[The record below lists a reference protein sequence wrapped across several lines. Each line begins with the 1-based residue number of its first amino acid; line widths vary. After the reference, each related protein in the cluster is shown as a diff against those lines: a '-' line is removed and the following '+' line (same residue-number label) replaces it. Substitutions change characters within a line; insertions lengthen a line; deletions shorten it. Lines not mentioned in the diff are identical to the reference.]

1 MHLAAL
7 ALRLQQLEKNI
18 VKVVQLLGEYE
29 EELNDEDDP
38 LKKSKYR
45 RRIEDLK
52 KKQIEYEN
60 ELIELQ
66 DQSSDEQAPQFQNI
80 EKQLQGIDNK
90 IDLLLDGQSSLIQ
103 TLLFHFNSVEQMLV
117 QPFIQRLG
125 DSDLIQVQAS
135 LETIDS
141 KPVNEEEA
149 QIILTETKQLLTEL
163 KSRNIFLPVS
173 DKDIAEIIHYPTIDT
188 KHSLKLTIP
197 IIPFILSYE
206 GELGTGAGIKLR
218 ETWQN
223 WKLRLFSK
231 K

>member
-1 MHLAAL
+1 MHPTAL
-7 ALRLQQLEKNI
+7 TARLQQLEKNI

-66 DQSSDEQAPQFQNI
+66 SQSSNEQAPQFQNI
-80 EKQLQGIDNK
+80 AKQLQGIDNK
-90 IDLLLDGQSSLIQ
+90 IDLLLDGQSSLSQ
-103 TLLFHFNSVEQMLV
+103 ALLFHFDSVEQLLV

-125 DSDLIQVQAS
+125 DSDLIQVRAS
-135 LETIDS
+135 LETIDT
-141 KPVNEEEA
+141 KELDEEEV
-149 QIILTETKQLLTEL
+149 QIILTETKHLLTEL
-163 KSRNIFLPVS
+163 KSHNLSLPVS
-173 DKDIAEIIHYPTIDT
+173 SKDIDEIINYPTLDT

-197 IIPFILSYE
+197 IIPFILTYE
-206 GELGTGAGIKLR
+206 GELGTGAGIKLK
-218 ETWQN
+218 ETWQ
-223 WKLRLFSK
+223 KLSK
-231 K
+231 IKIF

>member
-38 LKKSKYR
+38 LKKSKYCSR
-45 RRIEDLK
+45 VEDLK

-66 DQSSDEQAPQFQNI
+66 SQSSNEQAPQFQNI
-80 EKQLQGIDNK
+80 AKQLQGIDNK

-135 LETIDS
+135 LETIDT
-141 KPVNEEEA
+141 KQLNDEEV
-149 QIILTETKQLLTEL
+149 QIILTETKHLLTEL
-163 KSRNIFLPVS
+163 KSHNLSLPVS
-173 DKDIAEIIHYPTIDT
+173 SKDIDEIINHPTLDT

-197 IIPFILSYE
+197 IIPFILTYE
-206 GELGTGAGIKLR
+206 GELVTGAGIKLK
-218 ETWQN
+218 ETWQ
-223 WKLRLFSK
+223 KLNKIKIF
-231 K
+231 